1 MDCRPPLR
9 YSVSA
14 IVFKANLR
22 VQGPSDPFWFEWM
35 SSIDILLVYTDMLS
49 TSTSQHLT
57 KNMDLQH
64 GLDVLRI
71 SVSMTVTLACF
82 VLELV
87 LNSLAKPHYICRF
100 AFWLDLAASWP
111 GVLSLGGLEDQILK
125 SSKPK
130 KGRTCHYVCMPIKNV
145 STKPQSLLQYAAFEY
160 LWLIR
165 SYQTH
170 QGFLLNLDNF

>member
-1 MDCRPPLR
+1 MDCRRLLR

-14 IVFKANLR
+14 IVFK
-22 VQGPSDPFWFEWM
+22 
-35 SSIDILLVYTDMLS
+35 
-49 TSTSQHLT
+49 
-57 KNMDLQH
+57 
-64 GLDVLRI
+64 GLDVLLRI

-111 GVLSLGGLEDQILK
+111 GVLSSGGLEDQILK

-130 KGRTCHYVCMPIKNV
+130 KGRTCHYFCMPT
-145 STKPQSLLQYAAFEY
+145 TKSLNKASKLVAVCSFWISMNYKLLLNSSRFLAEFGQF
-160 LWLIR
+160 LVDFGR
-165 SYQTH
+165 
-170 QGFLLNLDNF
+170 GFLYTNRFG